1 MPGRI
6 GVPGVRVHEIGT
18 GHILCD
24 LKVDTQGGKGGVG
37 ARQLGRHEIGVDI
50 GLVPRHPEAANHDI
64 EPVTKRP
71 YELGDVNAS
80 TPVDLGRIFT
90 TDQVNAHAMTLLHG
104 HRARGPVSLA
114 PARHVAYCWLMAPQK
129 VFGIV
134 LAGGEGKRL
143 MPLTADRAKPAV
155 PFGGGYRLIDF
166 ALSNLIN
173 SGLRQIVVLTQY
185 KSHSLDRHVSQTWR
199 LSGLLDAYVA
209 SVPAQQR
216 LGKRWFSGSAD
227 AILQSLNLVRDEKP
241 DIVVV
246 VGADHVYRMDFSQM
260 VDAHIASGLGLTVA
274 AIRQPIAL
282 ADQFGVIEVEAK
294 DPTRIAAFHE
304 KPQKPVGLADSPGEV
319 LASMGNYV
327 FDAEVLIDAV
337 IRDGERSD
345 SNHDM
350 GGDIVPDFVSRGLA
364 GVYDLNRNQVPGSTD
379 RDRFYW
385 RDVGTIESFYD
396 AHQDLI
402 SALPIF
408 NLYNRDWPIFSQQLN
423 SPPAKFVRDAR
434 GYLGTM
440 IDSIVSLGSLLSG
453 AHIERSVLGPWTTV
467 ESGAMVVDSVV
478 FERARIMPNAV
489 VRKAILDKDVVVEA
503 GATVGVDHDADR
515 ARGFTVTET
524 GITVVG
530 KGVRV
535 TP

>member
-1 MPGRI
+1 M
-6 GVPGVRVHEIGT
+6 
-18 GHILCD
+18 
-24 LKVDTQGGKGGVG
+24 
-37 ARQLGRHEIGVDI
+37 
-50 GLVPRHPEAANHDI
+50 
-64 EPVTKRP
+64 
-71 YELGDVNAS
+71 AS
-80 TPVDLGRIFT
+80 KKI
-90 TDQVNAHAMTLLHG
+90 
-104 HRARGPVSLA
+104 
-114 PARHVAYCWLMAPQK
+114 
-129 VFGIV
+129 FGIV

-199 LSGLLDAYVA
+199 LDGITSSYVA

-227 AILQSLNLVRDEKP
+227 AILQSLNLLRDEKP

-246 VGADHVYRMDFSQM
+246 VGADHVYRMDFTQM
-260 VDAHIASGLGLTVA
+260 IDAHVESGAGVTVA
-274 AIRQPIAL
+274 AIRQPIEL
-282 ADQFGVIEVEAK
+282 ADQFGVIELDEK
-294 DPTRIAAFHE
+294 DPNKIHAFLE
-304 KPQKPVGLADSPGEV
+304 KPKTAVGLADSPREV

-327 FDAEVLIDAV
+327 FDAQVLMDAV
-337 IRDGERSD
+337 IRDGVNNE

-350 GGDIVPDFVSRGLA
+350 GGDIVPDFVSRGEA
-364 GVYDLNRNQVPGSTD
+364 GVYDLNCNIVPGSIA

-408 NLYNRDWPIFSQQLN
+408 NLYNREWPIFSSQLN
-423 SPPAKFVRDAR
+423 SPPAKFVRD
-434 GYLGTM
+434 GKGNLGTT
-440 IDSIVSLGSLLSG
+440 IDSIVSLGTLISG
-453 AHIERSVLGPWTTV
+453 AHIERSVIGSWCTI
-467 ESGAMVVDSVV
+467 ESGASVVDSVV
-478 FERARIMPNAV
+478 FERVMIHPDAT
-489 VRKAILDKDVVVEA
+489 VRRAILDKDVVIDA
-503 GATVGVDHDADR
+503 GATVGVDANADR
-515 ARGFTVTET
+515 ARGFTVTDS

-530 KGVRV
+530 KGVHV
-535 TP
+535 S